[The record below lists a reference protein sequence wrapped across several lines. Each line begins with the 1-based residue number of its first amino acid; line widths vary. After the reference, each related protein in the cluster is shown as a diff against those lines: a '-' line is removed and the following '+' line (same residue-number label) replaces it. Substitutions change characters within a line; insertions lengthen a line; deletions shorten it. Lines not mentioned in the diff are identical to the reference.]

1 MEKNRFGF
9 LANLSIKRKLQ
20 LLILLFLAVVTGLV
34 GYTLKSI
41 EAQKNDTLVV
51 NIAGRQRMLS
61 QKVTK
66 EFLLALHTA
75 KQLSDQQVLAQIDN
89 SRQLFSVSLQAL
101 IHGGL
106 TYSDLG
112 MKKSLTLPPAP
123 EHIKDQLEIVSGL
136 WQELQQQ
143 LQAVTPGQFNHQQ
156 LTAISEQSVKV
167 LANMNKAVGMFA
179 AHSDQKIYTME
190 RNQIIIGVV
199 SILVAL
205 LLSSLTISSITRP
218 LTRILNTTQ
227 RISDGNLIASQ
238 DPIIEGKNEFASLNQ
253 NVEGMRASLHDVI
266 GVVKANSRQMA
277 HSAQQVSIVSGEIS
291 QASQLEQESSQQV
304 LTAVNSLLDTSD
316 NVNQSIESAYHLSQ
330 QTNQQAEQGLE
341 IVRQSI
347 DELNAAVGSVH
358 ATAEQMNELKSFTV
372 QINEITQS
380 IHNIAEQTNLLAL
393 NAAIEAA
400 RAGEHGRGFAVVA
413 DEVRNLA
420 ARTSSSS
427 GEISTLLEQLTH
439 KVENSVNSMQ
449 KVVVTVNQSQEK
461 SDQTVIS
468 FNEMKTGISQT
479 MQSAEDIASS
489 NQQQSERLKYLD
501 SKLKELFSV
510 LVESTSKASTTSM
523 VAEDLFSISERL
535 EAELKK
541 FATQAKESVT
551 SSSNEKRAFPR
562 AENKLMV
569 SITQQEQR
577 FQGLSDDISL
587 QGLKVRC
594 PQELDQSQ
602 SITLELSTPQALHGQ
617 IGNRLHLQADIVH
630 KEKSAQGFSYG
641 LQFKG
646 LNEQSEAKIKKL
658 FHHFKQ
664 PYLFKRAQ

>member
-20 LLILLFLAVVTGLV
+20 LLILLFLVVVTGLV

-304 LTAVNSLLDTSD
+304 LNAVNSLLDTSD

>member
-20 LLILLFLAVVTGLV
+20 LLILLFLVVVTGLV

-136 WQELQQQ
+136 WQELQQE

>member
-20 LLILLFLAVVTGLV
+20 LLILLFLVVVTGLV